1 MSKDFDLV
9 VIGGGLAGLSAA
21 LTGARL
27 GRSVAILTGGAI
39 GGQLVSIE
47 KIEGA
52 PGFAEGV
59 PGYDLCPITQEQA
72 DAAGVQFIM
81 AEAESIAADG
91 DVWRI
96 QSAEGELAAK

>member
-1 MSKDFDLV
+1 RSRLPSRPPARRDHNRGASRGRVRVTGLCQDRQERGVRGKRRTMSTQFDLV

-47 KIEGA
+47 KIEGV

-59 PGYDLCPITQEQA
+59 
-72 DAAGVQFIM
+72 
-81 AEAESIAADG
+81 
-91 DVWRI
+91 
-96 QSAEGELAAK
+96 